1 MASPQHRMP
10 NLLLVED
17 DATNYEL
24 LSDHLAASG
33 FDVEG
38 ASDGKE
44 ALRLAGIFHP
54 DVVVTD
60 YDLPGLNGCELARA
74 LRRQRNPARIILL
87 TGYVQRSIQ
96 ELAEEAGCDGFLR
109 KPVHLA
115 DLVHEIHRVLSPRQR
130 ILIVED
136 DADVREAMSDALGE
150 QGYVVATSG
159 DGRQAL
165 DWLRQNAAPDA
176 ILLDLMMPVMDGWH
190 FLAEQRSDPLLAAI
204 PVIVVTAFKDTARM
218 AGAGALL
225 QKPVTMAR
233 LLEALDAAHTRG

>member
-1 MASPQHRMP
+1 
-10 NLLLVED
+10 
-17 DATNYEL
+17 
-24 LSDHLAASG
+24 
-33 FDVEG
+33 
-38 ASDGKE
+38 
-44 ALRLAGIFHP
+44 
-54 DVVVTD
+54 VVVTD

-74 LRRQRNPARIILL
+74 LRRQRSTARTRIILL

-96 ELAEEAGCDGFLR
+96 ELAQEAGCDGFLR
-109 KPVHLA
+109 KPVHLE

-150 QGYVVATSG
+150 QGYTVATSG

-190 FLAEQRSDPLLAAI
+190 FLAEQRRDPVLAAI
-204 PVIVVTAFKDTARM
+204 PVIVVTAFKDTARQV
-218 AGAGALL
+218 GTGALL
-225 QKPVTMAR
+225 QKPVTVAR
-233 LLEALDAAHTRG
+233 LLEALDSARAQTRG